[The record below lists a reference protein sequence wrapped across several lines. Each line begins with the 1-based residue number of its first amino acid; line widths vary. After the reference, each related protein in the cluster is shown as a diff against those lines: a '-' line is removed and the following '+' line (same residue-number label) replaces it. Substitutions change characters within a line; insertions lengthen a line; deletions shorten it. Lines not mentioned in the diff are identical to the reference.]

1 MSGFKN
7 YRRFAWFLALWAGLA
22 FTLSTHAIAGEW
34 RIVNKTGDVRVH
46 GADQQWVKAQRG
58 QLPKSGDSVWTGRA
72 SRAQLS
78 TSEGTVLL
86 KPRSLVKVPTRKL
99 PSGMT
104 VLFQGQGEVTAKV
117 RKKKEHHFA
126 VQTPYLAAVVKGTE
140 FTVNNRSDRSRLSV
154 SEGVVGAVEVA
165 TGGQL
170 DVGAGQGA
178 TVSETRGSLR
188 ASAVSRGGSANL
200 GNDDDPSGGRSEF
213 QVAKSGGG
221 IGSGNNGNGNG
232 NPCGGN
238 CGNGNGNGGGNGT
251 GNEGNN

>member
-1 MSGFKN
+1 MPGFKAH
-7 YRRFAWFLALWAGLA
+7 RQFARLLALWIGLA
-22 FTLSTHAIAGEW
+22 FALSANAFGAEW
-34 RIVNKTGDVRVH
+34 RIVKISGDVRVH
-46 GADQQWVKAQRG
+46 GADQQWAKAKAG
-58 QLPKSGDSVWTGRA
+58 QTLKSGDSVWTGRA

-86 KPRSLVKVPTRKL
+86 KSRSLVKVPTRKL

-140 FTVNNRSDRSRLSV
+140 FTVNNRSGRSRLSV

-170 DVGAGQGA
+170 DVGAGEGA
-178 TVSETRGSLR
+178 TVSETPGSLR
-188 ASAVSRGGSANL
+188 AALSPRGGGANL
-200 GNDDDPSGGRSEF
+200 GNDDDPPGGGMSERQLAQSGGS
-213 QVAKSGGG
+213 VGG
-221 IGSGNNGNGNG
+221 G